1 MYDEIMISAKR
12 NHQPAANLKMRIL
25 PVMMVKIERCVD
37 DHEKKEDVSNNDDE
51 DGIDEKL

>member
-25 PVMMVKIERCVD
+25 PVMMLKIERCVD
-37 DHEKKEDVSNNDDE
+37 DHEEKEDVSNNDDE

>member
-1 MYDEIMISAKR
+1 MISAKR

-37 DHEKKEDVSNNDDE
+37 DHEEKEDVSNNDGK